1 MTHEELLARI
11 NEIAT
16 VKFSEV
22 ELESTW
28 TRLCKL
34 PEALRAVVE
43 LAKETYI
50 IKPYTNY
57 HLGYQTAIK
66 EVIQAIEEQL
76 NG

>member
-43 LAKETYI
+43 LLIEFSEDEMLEQYKNSYLLLAFQE
-50 IKPYTNY
+50 
-57 HLGYQTAIK
+57 
-66 EVIQAIEEQL
+66 AIEKEL
-76 NG
+76 G